1 MKVGSQFDYQLKV
14 TNDMSGEYTGL
25 IVYDALPNIGDEDV
39 FQSAMRKSE
48 FPVRLRGA
56 ITPPEGYRV
65 YYTTSPAALTK
76 SMDEMLADDS
86 LWVSQVSDYS
96 QVTAFQLVAEEGTR
110 LAAHSSFTVRVP
122 VCVVSQL
129 SQESMAILA
138 GKSVSHLDAFNNFGF
153 KTDQTPNAMESNTVW
168 VRLPFAEF
176 FLKKVDAEN
185 GSALPGAV
193 FALTDQEGNLVQTQ
207 TSDESGAVHFSD
219 LTPGQYLL
227 AETRVP
233 SGYRDAHLTL
243 EVDIQQNA
251 VTLDYETTFSG
262 AYAGSGT
269 ADDPLVIENRSGH
282 VLPQTGGP
290 GVTPFY
296 AAGLLLIA
304 AALLVARRRRTAGR

>member
-1 MKVGSQFDYQLKV
+1 M
-14 TNDMSGEYTGL
+14 
-25 IVYDALPNIGDEDV
+25 
-39 FQSAMRKSE
+39 
-48 FPVRLRGA
+48 
-56 ITPPEGYRV
+56 
-65 YYTTSPAALTK
+65 
-76 SMDEMLADDS
+76 
-86 LWVSQVSDYS
+86 
-96 QVTAFQLVAEEGTR
+96 
-110 LAAHSSFTVRVP
+110 
-122 VCVVSQL
+122 
-129 SQESMAILA
+129 
-138 GKSVSHLDAFNNFGF
+138 
-153 KTDQTPNAMESNTVW
+153 
-168 VRLPFAEF
+168 
-176 FLKKVDAEN
+176 
-185 GSALPGAV
+185 
-193 FALTDQEGNLVQTQ
+193 QTQ

-219 LTPGQYLL
+219 LTPGHYLL

-304 AALLVARRRRTAGR
+304 AALLVARRRRTACR